1 VARTNGHT
9 QFSTVLPSCA
19 RGHIRQRL
27 HAMTATLIGGTVVDV
42 SPYLLVSEERNASCD
57 VGEAQAPLL
66 QGLVLFKVVQ
76 RPAMDDT

>member
-27 HAMTATLIGGTVVDV
+27 HAMTAMNGGTVVDV
-42 SPYLLVSEERNASCD
+42 SSYLLVSDEGNASRD
-57 VGEAQAPLL
+57 VGEAQTPLL

-76 RPAMDDT
+76 RPAMDT